1 MGKLN
6 GEESKTIKLTE
17 VGLIK
22 SKERVLKHQYNRRE
36 YRQGAFEMILKD
48 TKATVGFDPV
58 MGYYKQ
64 SGATI
69 IGMDYAEQS
78 NIATIVMGSADVTV
92 MGFAEATV
100 CPPHRIFNLDEFIKE
115 EPEIYQQLCETGFND
130 VPIWTF
136 YEYLRAYHVI
146 EIIIGFL
153 ITLGVYVWLK

>member
-1 MGKLN
+1 M
-6 GEESKTIKLTE
+6 
-17 VGLIK
+17 IK
-22 SKERVLKHQYNRRE
+22 SKERILKHQYNRRE
-36 YRQGAFEMILKD
+36 FVQGAFEIILKD

-69 IGMDYAEQS
+69 IGMNYAEQS
-78 NIATIVMGSADVTV
+78 NIATIVMGSANVTGQDKMRV
-92 MGFAEATV
+92 LSIDKASGVDKTVYSAIRNGQVEKIEEAE
-100 CPPHRIFNLDEFIKE
+100 FKE
-115 EPEIYQQLCETGFND
+115 AYDAQFRE

-153 ITLGVYVWLK
+153 ITMGVYVWLK